1 MATQAYA
8 FWGHLTGKLFR
19 YHGDKSSLWDKWTNW
34 NLTESSKKRVKTK
47 HHQISVLLN
56 PETTFE
62 LADRLNGTQI
72 ESESSRLQRR
82 GFVVSYAAD
91 IRVIST
97 FSSIPSSEMTLTAAA
112 KETSAGFAEEGKPK
126 NLERNIEIE
135 GEVQKMF
142 DEVFLKWK
150 LCFL

>member
-1 MATQAYA
+1 MFWGIFPVFDHFHCINILKISTFLPVSTALSILSHWTTKLLNCTWSSLRISMATQAYA

-62 LADRLNGTQI
+62 LADGLNSTQI

-82 GFVVSYAAD
+82 GSYAAA

-97 FSSIPSSEMTLTAAA
+97 FSSHPL
-112 KETSAGFAEEGKPK
+112 
-126 NLERNIEIE
+126 
-135 GEVQKMF
+135 
-142 DEVFLKWK
+142 
-150 LCFL
+150 

>member
-1 MATQAYA
+1 MAIKVVCA
-8 FWGHLTGKLFR
+8 
-19 YHGDKSSLWDKWTNW
+19 DNWTNW

-62 LADRLNGTQI
+62 LADGLNGTQI

-82 GFVVSYAAD
+82 GFEVSYAAA

-97 FSSIPSSEMTLTAAA
+97 FSSIPSSEMTQQRLQI
-112 KETSAGFAEEGKPK
+112 KETSGFAKGGKPK
-126 NLERNIEIE
+126 NLEKNIEIE
-135 GEVQKMF
+135 GEVQEMF
-142 DEVFLKWK
+142 DEFFLKWK